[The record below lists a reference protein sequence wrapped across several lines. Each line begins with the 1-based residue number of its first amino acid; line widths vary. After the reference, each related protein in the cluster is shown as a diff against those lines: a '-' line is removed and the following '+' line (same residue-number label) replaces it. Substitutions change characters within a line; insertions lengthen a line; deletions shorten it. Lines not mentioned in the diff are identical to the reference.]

1 MEIGKYNRLAVS
13 RAVDFGIYLKD
24 GDGNEVLLPSRYID
38 GLPQEGEEMEVFVYT
53 DSEDRPV
60 ATTERPLIEVGKF
73 ALLRARQVNN
83 VGAFMDWGLPKDLLV
98 PFSEQKV
105 RMQPGRSYVVYA
117 YLDDATER
125 VVASAKVHKFL
136 GNKIAR
142 YRRGDEVTVL
152 VLQRAEIGYKVIVD
166 NLYQGIIYY
175 DEAFRDLNV
184 GEELTAYV
192 KRVRDDNRIDIALG
206 GRAADRTATLSEA
219 ILTALTDGGGRLMI
233 GDGSSPEEIKEAF
246 QCSKKD
252 FKKAVGHLLKEG
264 KIAAAKDS
272 ITLKG

>member
-1 MEIGKYNRLAVS
+1 MEIGKFNRLTVS

-38 GLPQEGEEMEVFVYT
+38 GLPQEGDEMEVFVYT

-60 ATTERPLIEVGKF
+60 
-73 ALLRARQVNN
+73 
-83 VGAFMDWGLPKDLLV
+83 GAFMDWGLQKDLLV

-117 YLDDATER
+117 YLDDASGR

-142 YRRGDEVTVL
+142 YRRGDAVTVL

-175 DEAFRDLNV
+175 DEIFRELNI
-184 GEELTAYV
+184 GEVLTAYV
-192 KRVRDDNRIDIALG
+192 KRVRDDNRIDITLA
-206 GRAADRTATLSEA
+206 GRAVDRTASLADT
-219 ILTALTDGGGRLMI
+219 ILAALTERGGRLAI

-264 KIAAAKDS
+264 KIAAGKDS
-272 ITLKG
+272 ISLKG

>member
-1 MEIGKYNRLAVS
+1 MEIGKFNRLTVS
-13 RAVDFGIYLKD
+13 RAVDFGRYLKD

-38 GLPQEGEEMEVFVYT
+38 GLPQEGDEMEVFVYT

-83 VGAFMDWGLPKDLLV
+83 VG
-98 PFSEQKV
+98 
-105 RMQPGRSYVVYA
+105 GRSYVVYA
-117 YLDDATER
+117 YLDDASGR

-142 YRRGDEVTVL
+142 YRRGDAVTVL

-175 DEAFRDLNV
+175 DEIFRELNI
-184 GEELTAYV
+184 GEVLTAYV
-192 KRVRDDNRIDIALG
+192 KRVRDDNRIDITLA
-206 GRAADRTATLSEA
+206 GRAVDRTASLADT
-219 ILTALTDGGGRLMI
+219 ILAALTERGGRLAI

-264 KIAAAKDS
+264 KIAAGKDS
-272 ITLKG
+272 ISLKG

>member
-1 MEIGKYNRLAVS
+1 MEIGKFNRLTVS

-38 GLPQEGEEMEVFVYT
+38 GLPQEGDEMEVFVYT

-83 VGAFMDWGLPKDLLV
+83 VGAFMDWGLQKDLLV

-105 RMQPGRSYVVYA
+105 RMQP
-117 YLDDATER
+117 
-125 VVASAKVHKFL
+125 
-136 GNKIAR
+136 
-142 YRRGDEVTVL
+142 VL
-152 VLQRAEIGYKVIVD
+152 VVQRAEIGYKVIVD

-175 DEAFRDLNV
+175 DEIFRELNI
-184 GEELTAYV
+184 GEVLTAYV
-192 KRVRDDNRIDIALG
+192 KRVRDDNRIDITLA
-206 GRAADRTATLSEA
+206 GRAVDRTASLA
-219 ILTALTDGGGRLMI
+219 
-233 GDGSSPEEIKEAF
+233 GSSPEEIKEAF

-264 KIAAAKDS
+264 KIAAGKDS
-272 ITLKG
+272 ISLKG

>member
-24 GDGNEVLLPSRYID
+24 GDGNEVLLPLRYID
-38 GLPQEGEEMEVFVYT
+38 GLPQEGDEMEVFVYT

-117 YLDDATER
+117 YLDDASGR

-142 YRRGDEVTVL
+142 YRRGDAVSVL

-175 DEAFRDLNV
+175 DETFRDLNV

-192 KRVRDDNRIDIALG
+192 KHVRDDNRIDITLA
-206 GRAADRTATLSEA
+206 GRAADRTATLSDT
-219 ILTALTDGGGRLMI
+219 ILTALTDAGGHLAL
-233 GDGSSPEEIKEAF
+233 GDGSSPEAIKEAF

-252 FKKAVGHLLKEG
+252 FKKSVGHLLKEG
-264 KIAAAKDS
+264 KIAATKDS